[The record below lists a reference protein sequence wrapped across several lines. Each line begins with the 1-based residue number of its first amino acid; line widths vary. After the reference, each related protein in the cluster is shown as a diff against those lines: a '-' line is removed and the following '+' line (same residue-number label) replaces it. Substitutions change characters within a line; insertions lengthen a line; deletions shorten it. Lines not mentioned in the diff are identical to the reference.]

1 LVKEGDYVLK
11 GRPIFEI
18 DFEAADEEIIKQITT
33 LADYEGKEVS
43 LPCTAH
49 IDYSKRNVSG
59 SRFYHEGGYITMGTA
74 TVKTGPQREKR
85 ILTRRIGATTYRV
98 GMHYSKTSHESF
110 DDKVI
115 RLIRNDS
122 IGRKVVR
129 KQ

>member
-1 LVKEGDYVLK
+1 MQ
-11 GRPIFEI
+11 
-18 DFEAADEEIIKQITT
+18 KQITT
-33 LADYEGKEVS
+33 LADYGGKEAA
-43 LPCTAH
+43 LPYTTH
-49 IDYSKRNVSG
+49 TDYTKRNVSG

-74 TVKTGPQREKR
+74 KVKASPQREKR

-115 RLIRNDS
+115 RLIHNDS
-122 IGRKVVR
+122 TGRKVVI